1 MEDPTDEDNLATDE
15 VVVGKT
21 SGSGV
26 KITHVSF
33 DFDSI
38 LSLQDDGVIIFFVY
52 LLFLLIFEPL
62 LMTQCGYFLL

>member
-26 KITHVSF
+26 KITYVSF
-33 DFDSI
+33 DFDNI
-38 LSLQDDGVIIFFVY
+38 LSLQNDTVNFFA
-52 LLFLLIFEPL
+52 L
-62 LMTQCGYFLL
+62 

>member
-26 KITHVSF
+26 KITYVSF
-33 DFDSI
+33 DFDDI
-38 LSLQDDGVIIFFVY
+38 LALQDETVTNFGSF
-52 LLFLLIFEPL
+52 P
-62 LMTQCGYFLL
+62 